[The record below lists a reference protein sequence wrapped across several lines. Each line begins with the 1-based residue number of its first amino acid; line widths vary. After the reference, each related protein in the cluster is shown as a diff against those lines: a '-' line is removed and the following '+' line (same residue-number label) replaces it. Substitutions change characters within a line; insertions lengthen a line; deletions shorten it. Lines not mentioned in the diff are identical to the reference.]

1 MDMLGRRFLLIVALL
16 MGMTALA
23 ASIAPR
29 DPTLRDR
36 GSTTPTA
43 TPSPPEPAPADGVVE
58 ARVEEISAGGRPE
71 RVVVERGELVEL
83 VVSAPE
89 IGSVSLEGLDR
100 IEAVDPESAARFQ
113 IRADQ
118 PGEYPIEL
126 LDAERRIGT
135 LVIRD

>member
-1 MDMLGRRFLLIVALL
+1 MLGRRFLLIVAVL

-29 DPTLRDR
+29 DPTLRQGR
-36 GSTTPTA
+36 ATPTA

-58 ARVEEISAGGRPE
+58 ARVEEISADGRRD
-71 RVVVERGELVEL
+71 RVVVERGELLEL
-83 VVSAPE
+83 VVSSPE
-89 IGSVSLEGLDR
+89 IGSINLEGLDR

>member
-1 MDMLGRRFLLIVALL
+1 MDMLGRRFLLIVAVL

-29 DPTLRDR
+29 DPTLRQGR
-36 GSTTPTA
+36 ATPTA

-58 ARVEEISAGGRPE
+58 ARVEEISADGRRD
-71 RVVVERGELVEL
+71 RVVVERGELLEL
-83 VVSAPE
+83 VVSSPE
-89 IGSVSLEGLDR
+89 IGSINLEGLDR

-113 IRADQ
+113 ILAEV

>member
-1 MDMLGRRFLLIVALL
+1 MLGRRFLLIVAVL

-23 ASIAPR
+23 ASVAPR
-29 DPTLRDR
+29 DPALRDR
-36 GSTTPTA
+36 GRATPSA

-58 ARVEEISAGGRPE
+58 ARLEEISAGGRRE
-71 RVVVERGELVEL
+71 RVVVERGELIEL
-83 VVSAPE
+83 VVSSSE
-89 IGSVSLEGLDR
+89 IGSVNLEGLDR
-100 IEAVDPESAARFQ
+100 IEPVDPESAARFE
-113 IRADQ
+113 ILAEP

>member
-1 MDMLGRRFLLIVALL
+1 MDMLGRRFLLIVAVL

-29 DPTLRDR
+29 DPTLRQGR
-36 GSTTPTA
+36 ATPTA
-43 TPSPPEPAPADGVVE
+43 TPSPPEPAPANGVVE
-58 ARVEEISAGGRPE
+58 ARVEEISADGRRD
-71 RVVVERGELVEL
+71 RVVVERGELLEL
-83 VVSAPE
+83 VVSSPE
-89 IGSVSLEGLDR
+89 IGSVNLEGLDR

-113 IRADQ
+113 ILAEV

-126 LDAERRIGT
+126 LDDERRIGT